1 MTEST
6 RQFASDEFEKMI
18 ARIHSILAGT
28 SSVVTWNDKIKD
40 PDNKKRTRQID
51 ATIRTGKFLTI
62 VECRIHKSK
71 QDVKWIEELIGRRIS
86 LNADAVIAVSFSGFT
101 EGAILKAKK
110 HGIITR
116 DFLSLTEE
124 EIKRWGSLSKISITY
139 IKFEDPELTLIT
151 GLESINLEQKRDEI
165 NGIFYKIALKAA
177 NEIIDKIPKDQD
189 KQLDIGLRVRKTTPD
204 ALDISYAQL
213 KSGIRKIVQQRET
226 VSVFSYGLE
235 WEEKLSRD
243 IYIENFQGF
252 INIEHTQE
260 HNALVID
267 FSKIEQPSNTIY
279 QSTEITMKNMKR
291 LNFIQQIG
299 FTPNLILDFTLKI
312 K

>member
-139 IKFEDPELTLIT
+139 I
-151 GLESINLEQKRDEI
+151 
-165 NGIFYKIALKAA
+165 
-177 NEIIDKIPKDQD
+177 
-189 KQLDIGLRVRKTTPD
+189 
-204 ALDISYAQL
+204 
-213 KSGIRKIVQQRET
+213 T
-226 VSVFSYGLE
+226 VSYTHLRAHETDSY
-235 WEEKLSRD
+235 
-243 IYIENFQGF
+243 
-252 INIEHTQE
+252 
-260 HNALVID
+260 LVC
-267 FSKIEQPSNTIY
+267 
-279 QSTEITMKNMKR
+279 R
-291 LNFIQQIG
+291 L
-299 FTPNLILDFTLKI
+299 L
-312 K
+312 